1 MRHVFI
7 LNPAAGKKKGALS
20 LIPEIEALFS
30 RYDLEYAIHITD
42 APGQATALAQ
52 AEVAKGDP
60 VRLYACGGDGT
71 LLEVASGM
79 ADAPHAEL
87 ACVPCGSANDFIRF
101 MPDKD
106 RFHDLARLVAGT
118 ARRVDAIRCNE
129 KLSLNLCCLGVDADV
144 GARMV
149 KYKHLPLVSG
159 PMAYNLALVNTF
171 FRPLGRKLRITMETT
186 QGKVEREGIFMFAL
200 AANGQ
205 YYGGG
210 YHGSPLSQP
219 DDGLLDFVLIHKI
232 SHLRVLA
239 ILGKYKRGEHLG
251 LDCCESFRGTS
262 MEIVADTPA
271 IVNADGECMED
282 TRVRFEILPAAVS
295 FVFPSAADPA
305 ELLKNYEKSAKTPI
319 TP

>member
-7 LNPAAGKKKGALS
+7 LNPAAGKKKTALE
-20 LIPEIEALFS
+20 LLPQIEKLFS
-30 RYDLEYAIHITD
+30 RYDLEYAVHVTD
-42 APGQATALAQ
+42 APGQATAIAR
-52 AEVAKGDP
+52 AEVEKGDA

-71 LLEVASGM
+71 MLEVASGM
-79 ADAPHAEL
+79 EGAAHAQL

-101 MPDKD
+101 MPNAAQF
-106 RFHDLARLVAGT
+106 RELERLVAGE
-118 ARRVDAIRCNE
+118 ARSVDAIRCND

-144 GARMV
+144 GARMS

-171 FRPLGRKLRITMETT
+171 FRPLGRKMRVVMETT
-186 QGKVEREGIFMFAL
+186 QGWIEREGVFMFAL

-219 DDGLLDFVLIHKI
+219 DDGLLDFILIHKI
-232 SHLRVLA
+232 SHLRMLA

-262 MEIVADTPA
+262 MEIVADRPA
-271 IVNADGECMED
+271 IVNADGECVED
-282 TRVRFEILPAAVS
+282 TRVRFEILPAAIS
-295 FVFPSAADPA
+295 FVYPAEGDPA
-305 ELLKNYEKSAKTPI
+305 QLLKKYEKSVKTAI

>member
-7 LNPAAGKKKGALS
+7 LNPAAGKKKSALE
-20 LIPEIEALFS
+20 LVPQIEELFS
-30 RYDLEYAIHITD
+30 RYDLEYAVHVTD
-42 APGQATALAQ
+42 SPGQATAIAR
-52 AEVAKGDP
+52 AEVAKGDE

-71 LLEVASGM
+71 MLEVATGM
-79 ADAPHAEL
+79 EGATHAQL

-101 MPDKD
+101 MPDAPQF
-106 RFHDLARLVAGT
+106 RELARLVAGE
-118 ARRVDAIRCNE
+118 ARPVDAIRCND

-149 KYKHLPLVSG
+149 QYKHLPLVSG

-171 FRPLGRKLRITMETT
+171 FRPLGRKLRIVMETT
-186 QGKVEREGIFMFAL
+186 EGTIEREGVFMFAL

-232 SHLRVLA
+232 SHLKVLA

-251 LDCCESFRGTS
+251 FKCCESFRGTS
-262 MEIVADTPA
+262 MEIIADQPA
-271 IVNADGECMED
+271 IVNADGECVED
-282 TRVRFEILPAAVS
+282 TRVRFEIIPAAIS
-295 FVFPSAADPA
+295 FVYPAKGDPA
-305 ELLKNYEKSAKTPI
+305 ELLKNYEKSVKTPI